1 MLTTNNKEL
10 QLGDIKFGIPYE
22 FSYKLYNVSE
32 HDAVINT
39 IVEGCKSCTK
49 TTISKN
55 IIPSG
60 ASADLNVV
68 FTPGTLGKT
77 LKGISIIYNSDIELK
92 LTFRANIN
100 E

>member
-22 FSYKLYNVSE
+22 FSYKLYNISE
-32 HDAVINT
+32 QDVIINN

-60 ASADLNVV
+60 GYAYLNVV

-77 LKGISIIYNSDIELK
+77 MKGISIIYNSDIELK